1 MSIGPSKTC
10 TVVYLLFSEKMKRPH
25 RCLVVFRLQRLILQV
40 ASAQNLVQPSRMLL
54 HIEILLNVDICNSRI
69 DCLGIVALS

>member
-10 TVVYLLFSEKMKRPH
+10 TVVYLLFSEKMKRHH

-40 ASAQNLVQPSRMLL
+40 ASA
-54 HIEILLNVDICNSRI
+54 
-69 DCLGIVALS
+69 